1 MKNNSLSLYLEI
13 NLIKYIFL
21 VGENDE
27 QNNCKIINKIE
38 IPLEGI
44 RDNRISDSEKAFQTI
59 KENIYL
65 IEQKINYTF
74 REIVL
79 IIDYLKPSFINM
91 SGFKKLNGSQILREN
106 ITYILNNLKAG
117 LNEVETK
124 KTILHIFN
132 SKFSLDKKK

>member
-65 IEQKINYTF
+65 IEQKLNYTF
-74 REIVL
+74 REIIL
-79 IIDYLKPSFINM
+79 I
-91 SGFKKLNGSQILREN
+91 
-106 ITYILNNLKAG
+106 
-117 LNEVETK
+117 
-124 KTILHIFN
+124 
-132 SKFSLDKKK
+132 